1 MTRSIASACAAVA
14 LVLAA
19 ALPAAAAPT
28 ARPRTPPAGVPVV
41 CGDVVS
47 TDAYLAKDLHCTD
60 GAGITLLESVT
71 LDLNGHRLVGPG
83 REAGGVAVTYDQGKP
98 VTITHGTLTDW
109 SVGVA
114 ASEDSAPS
122 STPST
127 LTQLTFTDSGTAV
140 RAYQAGYAISGSRFA
155 RNDVALSGFSA
166 LPVSVTRSTFTDG
179 GIDVASTRLSIADS
193 SFVRAP
199 VTCTDGGLDV
209 TRSSFARA
217 PGAAISQ
224 VDCNGST
231 VRHSLFTRNGT
242 AYVSSAFPSVPDQ
255 LTGNTFLANTVGL
268 QPRAGAVVRNSLFLR
283 NTQALVIPDDFTGS
297 ARYTIESS
305 TFTRNV
311 DAVLIDAVASISAV
325 RATSNSGWGIYA
337 PNAVDLGGNVAY
349 RNGNDPQ
356 CVGVSCSGRR

>member
-1 MTRSIASACAAVA
+1 MKRSIASVCAALA
-14 LVLAA
+14 LVLTAA
-19 ALPAAAAPT
+19 VPATAAQT
-28 ARPRTPPAGVPVV
+28 ARPHAVPAGVAVA

-47 TDAYLAKDLHCTD
+47 TDAYLATDLYCTD
-60 GAGITLLESVT
+60 GVGITLVESVT

-98 VTITHGTLTDW
+98 VTVTNGTITAW
-109 SVGVA
+109 WVGVA

-127 LTQLTFTDSGTAV
+127 LTRLTITESGTGV
-140 RAYQAGYAISGSRFA
+140 RAFQAGYDISWSRFA
-155 RNDVALSGFSA
+155 RNDLAVNGFSS
-166 LPVSVTRSTFTDG
+166 LPVSVTRSSFTDG
-179 GIDVASTRLSIADS
+179 GIDVASTPLNIADS

-199 VTCTDGGLDV
+199 VSCTDGRLDV
-209 TRSSFARA
+209 ARSSFAKA

-224 VDCNGST
+224 DDCNGAT
-231 VRHSLFTRNGT
+231 VRNSLFTANAT
-242 AYVSSAFPSVPDQ
+242 AYVSFGFPSLPDQ
-255 LTGNTFLANTVGL
+255 LTGNTFLANTVAL

-283 NTQALVIPDDFTGS
+283 NTQALVVPDEFSGS
-297 ARYTIESS
+297 ATYTVETS

-311 DAVLIDAVASISAV
+311 DAVQIEAVASLRGV

-349 RNGNDPQ
+349 GNGKDPQ
-356 CVGVSCSGRR
+356 CVGVSCAAR